1 MIRLGSEELITRWR
15 DKFLYVQQAAQAL
28 DLELYN
34 ATALYCMLALE
45 SFIMFWFL
53 AMQASLDPEIH
64 LIIPDGVGNPFEG
77 EENRDYRRL
86 AGAISVTP
94 LDLVSDFFYSP
105 SLSTP
110 DRARIRRANPRLF
123 KQVMKRGTVDWLF
136 EWMIGMRGATKEH
149 KQLIHAVRGIRN
161 FYCHY
166 EPYGQTFT
174 RFQNAC
180 DLLGAKGADPKN
192 ISNRILETTCS
203 LLEQWN
209 STYEKGFGK
218 SLVGPCGV

>member
-1 MIRLGSEELITRWR
+1 VVRLGSEELITKWR
-15 DKFLYVQQAAQAL
+15 DRFLYVRQAAQAL

-53 AMQASLDPEIH
+53 AIQGSLEPDIP
-64 LIIPDGVGNPFEG
+64 LVIPDGISNPFEG
-77 EENRDYRRL
+77 QQSRDYRRL
-86 AGAISVTP
+86 PGVTSVTP

-105 SLSTP
+105 SLSRL
-110 DRARIRRANPRLF
+110 DRAKIRQANFTLF
-123 KQVMKRGTVDWLF
+123 KKVEKGDVDWLF
-136 EWMIGMRGATKEH
+136 GRMIRMEGAAEQD
-149 KQLIHAVRGIRN
+149 KQLICAVRRIRN

-174 RFQNAC
+174 RFQKAC
-180 DLLGAKGADPKN
+180 DVLGVEGADPKHVC
-192 ISNRILETTCS
+192 NRILETTCS

-209 STYEKGFGK
+209 SRYEKRFGE
-218 SLVGPCGV
+218 SLV